1 MGALKES
8 VRSADVASTLK
19 RLPHRKY
26 STSLKSIE
34 ISGASIPE
42 DFSVRLGNGIAVIA
56 GGNGAGK
63 SSLLRAIRACL
74 DAEVE
79 LSREAPGWFS
89 KIDEINVRWSND
101 TGNEESLVSTLKL
114 GRHDQS
120 QTRTTRSGHRPENVY
135 FIDAAAETGGILSM
149 LQDDPNYRDLLEGV
163 DPAPADSTWL
173 MYASYILNRTYDSVD
188 IYEITTTNE
197 NDIAVPYFEVRTM
210 GAHYSALDMGR
221 GELSALYLLW
231 RLSQIP
237 DGSVVI
243 LEEPET
249 HLAVLSQRKLTEA
262 IATISLQRDIS
273 MILSTHSPGVFD
285 ILPHGQVSLVG
296 ALPVLS
302 VLSGL
307 DSRALAS
314 KLGMPRRFRRVA
326 ITEDLFAAQ
335 LLEMIIWHTDRS
347 LMESISIAYSKDGES
362 GVLTVLDGLRAYRYA
377 GPGGAPV
384 ELVGIL
390 DGDQRSVQQREAVSF
405 LPGSEAPEIVV
416 RERLVNWLSGDET
429 FTDFGESVSTR
440 LREALIASQ
449 GLDHHDWLVGVC
461 REFGGGAAFLDRVS
475 SFLFQDAAFAAQ
487 ADTVVRFLQ
496 RP

>member
-1 MGALKES
+1 MGALKHS

-19 RLPHRKY
+19 KLPLRKY

-34 ISGASIPE
+34 ISGTSVPE
-42 DFSVRLGNGIAVIA
+42 DFSVRLGNGIAVLA

-74 DAEVE
+74 DTDVD
-79 LSREAPGWFS
+79 LSTDSPGWFS
-89 KIDEINVRWSND
+89 QIDEINVRWSND
-101 TGNEESLVSTLKL
+101 TEDGRSVVSTLRL
-114 GRHDQS
+114 GRQDPS
-120 QTRTTRSGHRPENVY
+120 QIKTTRSGYQPENVY

-163 DPAPADSTWL
+163 DPSPADNVWL

-188 IYEITTTNE
+188 VYEITTTNE
-197 NDIAVPYFEVRTM
+197 DDIAVPYFEVSTM
-210 GAHYSALDMGR
+210 GVRYSALDMGR

-231 RLSQIP
+231 RLDQIP
-237 DGSVVI
+237 DGAVVI

-262 IATISLQRDIS
+262 IATISVQRDITV
-273 MILSTHSPGVFD
+273 ILSTHSPGVFD
-285 ILPHGQVSLVG
+285 ILPRGQVSLVG

-302 VLSGL
+302 VLSDL

-314 KLGMPRRFRRVA
+314 KLGLPRQFRRVA

-335 LLEMIIWHTDRS
+335 LLEMVILHADRS
-347 LMESISIAYSKDGES
+347 LMESISIAYSQDGES
-362 GVLTVLDGLRAYRYA
+362 GVSTVLDGLRAYRYA
-377 GPGGAPV
+377 GPSGAPV

-390 DGDQRSVQQREAVSF
+390 DGDQRSAKHGDTISF

-416 RERLVNWLSGDET
+416 RERLMNWLGGNEA
-429 FTDFGESVSTR
+429 FTDFGESVSAR
-440 LREALIASQ
+440 LRDALIASQ
-449 GLDHHDWLVGVC
+449 GLDHHDWLVAVC
-461 REFGGGAAFLDRVS
+461 REFGGGAAFLDRVTA
-475 SFLFQDAAFAAQ
+475 FLFQDAAFAAQ